1 MSSQSDGG
9 VVVGF
14 VDGGA
19 ELRELEEL
27 EKLEDDFDDF
37 DSAEFDVSLLLDMLW
52 ELSAWPSGLWV
63 ARVRLRRG

>member
-14 VDGGA
+14 ADGGA

-27 EKLEDDFDDF
+27 EDDFDDF
-37 DSAEFDVSLLLDMLW
+37 DSAEFGVSLLLDMLW
-52 ELSAWPSGLWV
+52 ELSA
-63 ARVRLRRG
+63 